1 MLYEQKSI
9 SPIFFMSNVLEYYVN
24 NPPGFDENEIDKKEG
39 EIFTDVYYPQDP
51 NILEGRYK
59 VSNMGRVYDTY
70 NKSFLTNYSDK
81 GGYEYVNLASVN
93 SNNKVEI
100 YRYRLNRIVL
110 SSFDPNDNMC
120 NLHVHHINNI
130 SCDNRVENLDWATP
144 KENSNYAKQDGR
156 FSLISDESKI
166 TINLADNICNYIK
179 NGHTPEEAGVKY
191 NVNDKIVYRIVS
203 GEFMP
208 FMCVKHNLPKIEN
221 KYKTK
226 YVAKPITDD
235 MAKLVKSD
243 IVNGIAEADIM
254 RKYKLPRHVV
264 SDIRHGRT
272 FQNIDV
278 GHNLPEIRRVN
289 VMTPEK
295 ADEIGKLFAEGK
307 LLKEV
312 SEISGF
318 VNHNLLKIKR
328 GDIYPEVKQKYN
340 LDDVK
345 EYNDQL
351 SDEVILSQVIPE
363 MLSRKYESDRDI
375 AEIFGCSSAQIRDLR
390 LHRRRQYLTD
400 GVDFENCYVKSGK
413 QNRRTDEEIKQIC
426 EFIQDHPKMSYHEI
440 LKSLSSSIPRL
451 TYKLLQDIKL
461 RKTHRDISGFYVW

>member
-191 NVNDKIVYRIVS
+191 NVNDTEYQ
-203 GEFMP
+203 
-208 FMCVKHNLPKIEN
+208 
-221 KYKTK
+221 T
-226 YVAKPITDD
+226 
-235 MAKLVKSD
+235 
-243 IVNGIAEADIM
+243 
-254 RKYKLPRHVV
+254 
-264 SDIRHGRT
+264 
-272 FQNIDV
+272 
-278 GHNLPEIRRVN
+278 
-289 VMTPEK
+289 
-295 ADEIGKLFAEGK
+295 
-307 LLKEV
+307 
-312 SEISGF
+312 EISGIKNKNIDKELN
-318 VNHNLLKIKR
+318 VYYSINNPNEIKANLKINEN
-328 GDIYPEVKQKYN
+328 I
-340 LDDVK
+340 
-345 EYNDQL
+345 
-351 SDEVILSQVIPE
+351 
-363 MLSRKYESDRDI
+363 
-375 AEIFGCSSAQIRDLR
+375 EIFITISVLVCIAFILR
-390 LHRRRQYLTD
+390 IIDKLVHKELYL
-400 GVDFENCYVKSGK
+400 
-413 QNRRTDEEIKQIC
+413 
-426 EFIQDHPKMSYHEI
+426 
-440 LKSLSSSIPRL
+440 
-451 TYKLLQDIKL
+451 
-461 RKTHRDISGFYVW
+461 